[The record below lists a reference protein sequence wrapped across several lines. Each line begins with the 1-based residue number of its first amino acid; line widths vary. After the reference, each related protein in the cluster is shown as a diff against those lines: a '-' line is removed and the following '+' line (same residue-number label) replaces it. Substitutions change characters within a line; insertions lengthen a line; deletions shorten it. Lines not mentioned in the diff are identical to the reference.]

1 MNIDP
6 LTPAELLAFEHYCA
20 LSRFTAAQGI
30 AILVRRKLSE
40 KKGEEP
46 AVRPE
51 EAGPA
56 PLSVEVTISVTLPI
70 PLAPPLAT
78 NEDLLSLVQEHLR
91 PVLGADWDITSRAI
105 TAAVFG
111 EEVLRLYVASPYW
124 LHDLPPR
131 LNPVLSP
138 FAKAALGE
146 GVTVAW
152 FLSPEYAAQAGQA
165 ERDAQER
172 ARLAAIE
179 YEGRMA
185 TRAKILEHYNTKTAA
200 AAQEADLLTQQDPE
214 VWHLMRP
221 FERKQIETWL
231 NSTLA
236 GVAHQTGK
244 EAVYQAAKQAPKGKG
259 TT

>member
-1 MNIDP
+1 MNTAP
-6 LTPAELLAFEHYCA
+6 LTPAELLAFEHCCA
-20 LSRFTAAQGI
+20 LSRFTAEQGI
-30 AILVRRKLSE
+30 AILVRRQLAK

-70 PLAPPLAT
+70 PPAEAPS
-78 NEDLLSLVQEHLR
+78 EDLLSLVREHLR
-91 PVLGADWDITSRAI
+91 PVLGPDWDITSRAI
-105 TAAVFG
+105 TAAAFG
-111 EEVLRLYVASPYW
+111 DEVLRLYVASPYW

-131 LNPVLSP
+131 LNPVLCP

-165 ERDAQER
+165 EQEAQER
-172 ARLAAIE
+172 ARLAALE
-179 YEGRMA
+179 YEARA
-185 TRAKILEHYNTKTAA
+185 VTRAKILELYNTKTAA

-214 VWHLMRP
+214 VWHLMRT

-231 NSTLA
+231 SATLA
-236 GVAHQTGK
+236 GSAYQTGK
-244 EAVYQAAKQAPKGKG
+244 EAAYQGPKGKG
-259 TT
+259 TI

>member
-1 MNIDP
+1 MSIDP
-6 LTPAELLAFEHYCA
+6 LTPAELLDFEHLCA
-20 LSRFTAAQGI
+20 LSHFTAEQGI
-30 AILVRRKLSE
+30 AILVRRKLAE
-40 KKGEEP
+40 KKGEAP
-46 AVRPE
+46 SARPE

-70 PLAPPLAT
+70 PVAPPLAT
-78 NEDLLSLVQEHLR
+78 NGDLLSLVQEHLR
-91 PVLGADWDITSRAI
+91 PALGADWDVTSRSI

-131 LNPVLSP
+131 INPVLSP

-152 FLSPEYAAQAGQA
+152 ILSPSYAAQAGQA

-185 TRAKILEHYNTKTAA
+185 TRAKILELYNTKTAA

-221 FERKQIETWL
+221 FEKKQIETWL
-231 NSTLA
+231 SATLA
-236 GVAHQTGK
+236 GAAYQTGK
-244 EAVYQAAKQAPKGKG
+244 EAAYQGPKGKG
-259 TT
+259 TI